1 MNNTIKHVFF
11 DLDHTLWDF
20 DKNSSLAFQM
30 IFKKFDINIEVN
42 DFLKTYQPINM
53 HYWKLY
59 REEKISKLELRRGRL
74 TEAFFKLNKKFSL
87 EIIDAISEDYIDF
100 LPLNNHLIEG
110 TKDLLEYLNPK
121 YSLHIITNGFKEVQN
136 RKLFSSGI
144 QHYFDTITD
153 SEEAGVKKPN
163 PVIFKQAIQKSGAKL
178 SHSLMI
184 GDNYEADILGAES
197 IGLKTICFNYHKET
211 LPSNAIQVSELKQ
224 IKQYL

>member
-1 MNNTIKHVFF
+1 MNNTIKHIFF

-30 IFKKFDINIEVN
+30 IFKKFDINIDIN
-42 DFLKTYQPINM
+42 DFLKIYQPINM

-59 REEKISKLELRRGRL
+59 REEKVSKLELRRGRL
-74 TEAFFKLNKKFSL
+74 IETFFNLNKKISV
-87 EIIDAISEDYIDF
+87 ETIDTISKDYIDF

-121 YSLHIITNGFKEVQN
+121 YNLHIITNGFNEVQHK
-136 RKLFSSGI
+136 KLFNSGI
-144 QHYFDTITD
+144 QHYFDTVTD

-163 PVIFKQAIQKSGAKL
+163 PGIFDKAIQKSGAQL
-178 SHSLMI
+178 SRSLMI
-184 GDNYEADILGAES
+184 GDNYEADIVGAEAA
-197 IGLKTICFNYHKET
+197 GLKTICFNYHKEV
-211 LPSNAIQVSELKQ
+211 LPSNTIQVSELKQ